1 LRVFTTITDEE
12 RATINAQTRKLGRP
26 ILGLALVGYVCL
38 LVGFSYARPQ
48 FIASLQP
55 YLFNP
60 PDFAKCEPTFSARL
74 TAHILFTHLVFGFCS
89 LTLLVSMVAR
99 YENAQLNW
107 GRLRYFAA
115 LWGGVLFGAIPALFR
130 GFLFFTIG
138 KHSPIYSFSDFC
150 VGSWN
155 WPAMA
160 YLPIL
165 GFWLIYS
172 LVAIV
177 ITVSEFVWS
186 GNKGF
191 LGALSTDP
199 ETRAEQLVTRL
210 EYGAITQEEFDA
222 AAKQFH
228 LK

>member
-1 LRVFTTITDEE
+1 MTDEE
-12 RATINAQTRKLGRP
+12 RATIYAQSRKLGRP

-38 LVGFSYARPQ
+38 LVGFSYASPQ
-48 FIASLQP
+48 FIASAQS

-60 PDFAKCEPTFSARL
+60 PDFAKCEPTFSARV
-74 TAHILFTHLVFGFCS
+74 TAHIVFTHLVFVFCS
-89 LTLLVSMVAR
+89 LTLLVSMAAR
-99 YENAQLNW
+99 YENGQLSR
-107 GRLRYFAA
+107 GHLSHFVA
-115 LWGGVLFGAIPALFR
+115 LFGLVLFGTIPALFR
-130 GFLFFTIG
+130 GFLFFTMG
-138 KHSPIYSFSDFC
+138 KHSPSYGFSDFC
-150 VGSWN
+150 ARSWDR
-155 WPAMA
+155 PAMV
-160 YLPIL
+160 YILVL

-172 LVAIV
+172 LVAIL
-177 ITVSEFVWS
+177 IAVSEFVWS